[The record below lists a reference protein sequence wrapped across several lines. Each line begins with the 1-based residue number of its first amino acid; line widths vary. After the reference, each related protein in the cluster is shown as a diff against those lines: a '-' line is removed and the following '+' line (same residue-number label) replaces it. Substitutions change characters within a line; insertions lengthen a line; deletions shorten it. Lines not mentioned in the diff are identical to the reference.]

1 MWFIWRHIHNIQHKC
16 WEVLNVYRHVGAGE
30 RVCPPNYY
38 CPPPDFQT
46 YGPSLHIKRCT
57 NQSLVARVN
66 FSNCQ
71 NLMYHKPCPSKK
83 QPRWSEQSSIYS
95 TKSWASDKN
104 RNNPSHRTVDSISK
118 SHSHGLRPQNFS
130 LVKDGMKGH
139 NGEDIDNQTE
149 RTGNCNGS
157 W

>member
-1 MWFIWRHIHNIQHKC
+1 MNRNLLTDLKKKILWVPKLILGQKSCFLGPTIFIIPQ
-16 WEVLNVYRHVGAGE
+16 
-30 RVCPPNYY
+30 PNWYY
-38 CPPPDFQT
+38 YISNDAW
-46 YGPSLHIKRCT
+46 CT

-71 NLMYHKPCPSKK
+71 KLMYHKPCPSKK

-104 RNNPSHRTVDSISK
+104 RNNPSHRTVDSICK